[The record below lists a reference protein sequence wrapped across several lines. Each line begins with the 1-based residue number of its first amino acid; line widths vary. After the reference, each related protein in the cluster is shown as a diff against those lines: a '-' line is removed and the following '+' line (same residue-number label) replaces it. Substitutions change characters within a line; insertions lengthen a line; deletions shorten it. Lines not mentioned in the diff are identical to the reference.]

1 MKRPVVARG
10 FTLIEVLV
18 ALAIVAVA
26 LTAGLKAAGTVSDNA
41 QRLADV
47 TAAQWCAENRLTELR
62 QRNDGF
68 FIGIGVTAFEC
79 QQLGRSFEGRLIVR
93 ATAHNDIRVVEAAV
107 ADAAGTPLVTVS
119 TALYRY

>member
-62 QRNDGF
+62 QRNDGS

>member
-1 MKRPVVARG
+1 MRRPGAPRG

-26 LTAGLKAAGTVSDNA
+26 LAAGLKAAGAVSDNA

-62 QRNDGF
+62 QRSDGF
-68 FIGIGVTAFEC
+68 FPGLGVTAFEC
-79 QQLGRSFEGRLIVR
+79 RQLGREYAGQLIVR
-93 ATAHNDIRVVEAAV
+93 ATAHNDMRVVEAAV
-107 ADAAGTPLVTVS
+107 ADAAGVPLVTVS